1 MSPVM
6 IDRNES
12 VIATLD
18 YAQRAPSRTWRRIV
32 ISVAIVVALF
42 VSVFAFR
49 MMRMRQAQAAMR
61 VRVPAP
67 TAFCFIDSDVKGT
80 QVFLRGHLIGTV
92 PLSLSQAD
100 FTKLGLPVGSPS
112 LQSDG
117 WGESLFA
124 GVEDQQEEKLM
135 LKAPDAVATQY
146 LAIETPWGRRTKIN
160 GGEILP
166 NGFVCHMMPADRWGA
181 TVTITAPVTVPLGSA
196 TANIHVVLANISDV
210 RMSGS
215 QPSLELHWGGFDTP
229 WRNRSYKKFPL
240 ADVWSSLE
248 PGETREADLT
258 ISVPT
263 IAGDYSAFAT
273 FDLQADNEST
283 HLIRRGTVYSN
294 SVMLRVR

>member
-135 LKAPDAVATQY
+135 LKTPDAVATQY
-146 LAIETPWGRRTKIN
+146 LAIETI
-160 GGEILP
+160 E
-166 NGFVCHMMPADRWGA
+166 
-181 TVTITAPVTVPLGSA
+181 
-196 TANIHVVLANISDV
+196 
-210 RMSGS
+210 
-215 QPSLELHWGGFDTP
+215 SL
-229 WRNRSYKKFPL
+229 
-240 ADVWSSLE
+240 
-248 PGETREADLT
+248 
-258 ISVPT
+258 
-263 IAGDYSAFAT
+263 
-273 FDLQADNEST
+273 
-283 HLIRRGTVYSN
+283 
-294 SVMLRVR
+294 